1 MNQPPNNGWAPL
13 PAPPPVAPA
22 YGYGTP
28 GYYGGAPVL
37 PPLPPPQKPSGGY
50 KALAII
56 QIVLGALGICYALFG
71 IAAVVLFKSWSATS
85 SVYDWPTVAYS
96 VGHSGMA
103 IITGAMLIATG
114 IGIWKAKKWSR
125 VAGIAYAIVSLG
137 ETVLGTAINFLIIQP
152 SMHARMGTP
161 SIPEIEM
168 ITIVSA
174 AFGIL
179 VASVLP
185 IVTLVALV
193 RKGAKDQLDL

>member
-1 MNQPPNNGWAPL
+1 VEEAMNQPPQDGWAPL

-22 YGYGTP
+22 YGYGA
-28 GYYGGAPVL
+28 GYYGGPPV
-37 PPLPPPQKPSGGY
+37 PPVVTKPSGGY

-56 QIVLGALGICYALFG
+56 QMALGAIGILYALFA
-71 IAAVVLFKSWSATS
+71 IAMTVVFKSWTATS

-96 VGHSGMA
+96 IGHSCMA
-103 IITGAMLIATG
+103 IVTGAMLIATG

-125 VAGIAYAIVSLG
+125 VCGIAYAIVSLA
-137 ETVLGTAINFLIIQP
+137 ETVLGTAINFLVIQP
-152 SMHARMGTP
+152 SVRARMGAVTM
-161 SIPEIEM
+161 PEIEI

-179 VASVLP
+179 IASVLP

-193 RKGAKDQLDL
+193 RKGAKDQLDR

>member
-22 YGYGTP
+22 YGYGA
-28 GYYGGAPVL
+28 GYYGPPV
-37 PPLPPPQKPSGGY
+37 PPTPQKPSGGY

-56 QIVLGALGICYALFG
+56 QIVLGALGICYALFA
-71 IAAVVLFKSWSATS
+71 IAMVVVFKSWTATA

-96 VGHSGMA
+96 IGHASMSVV
-103 IITGAMLIATG
+103 TGAMLIATG

-125 VAGIAYAIVSLG
+125 MSGIAYAIVSLT
-137 ETVLGTAINFLIIQP
+137 ETLFGTAINFLVIQP
-152 SMHARMGTP
+152 GVRARMHTP
-161 SIPEIEM
+161 TMPEIEM

-179 VASVLP
+179 IASILP
-185 IVTLVALV
+185 IVTLVALA
-193 RKGAKDQLDL
+193 RKGAKDQLDG